1 MKKTLVVLMCLA
13 GLSGVAQAQ
22 EVKPLKEHEIE
33 QIALK
38 VSRETAQGG
47 YRLLS
52 VTDLGKMIEA
62 REDFVLVDA
71 HPPKEFAAAHID
83 GAVNFGFA
91 PNRTG
96 KWGEDAIG
104 KSQEDYK
111 ALLGSDLNRK
121 IIAYCG
127 FNLCGRS
134 HNAAMWAKDL
144 GYAHVYRMPGGT
156 RAWKD
161 AGFEYKTAAR

>member
-1 MKKTLVVLMCLA
+1 MKKMLVALMCL
-13 GLSGVAQAQ
+13 LSLLGVAQAQ
-22 EVKPLKEHEIE
+22 EAKLLKEHEIE
-33 QIALK
+33 QIVLK
-38 VSRETAQGG
+38 VSRETAQGA
-47 YRLLS
+47 YQLLS
-52 VTDLGKMIEA
+52 VADLKRMIEA
-62 REDFVLVDA
+62 KEDFVLVDA
-71 HPPKEFAAAHID
+71 HLPKEFAAAHID

-91 PNRTG
+91 PNRGG
-96 KWGEDAIG
+96 KWDEDAVG

-111 ALLGSDLNRK
+111 ALLGGNLNRK

-144 GYAHVYRMPGGT
+144 GYANVYRMPGGT

-161 AGFEYKTAAR
+161 AGFEYQTSTK